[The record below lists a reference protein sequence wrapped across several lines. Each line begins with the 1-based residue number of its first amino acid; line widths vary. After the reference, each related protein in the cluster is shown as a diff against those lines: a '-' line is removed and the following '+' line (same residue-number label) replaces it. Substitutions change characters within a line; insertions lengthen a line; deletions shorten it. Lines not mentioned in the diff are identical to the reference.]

1 MRLKAN
7 LLFIII
13 LFCGFLTTNQL
24 FAKTE
29 LTSTTYRTDFED
41 SEERE
46 KWVLNQG
53 PLGSSC
59 ANKWYIGKPGAN
71 EGMFGLFAA
80 ANESSADYV
89 NKGVSVVAVR
99 TLTLDPGDYELS
111 FDWKAGGLNDAD
123 GLYVC
128 WVSESVG
135 AKINSGITNILQD
148 FVLKYGVEIAPDEAP
163 DSIRLFQQNWN
174 TQKMMIGSDG
184 TPTHLVFVWNN
195 GASGP
200 KQPGASIDNI
210 CILPQGTCSAPTNFS
225 VNAKGHDYVVSWRG
239 AADSYDLKIFC
250 HMTNE
255 WYYHNGLTSKSFVVE
270 DLEEGM
276 KTFYIR
282 SNCDTIAGSWTS
294 MSSFFFHPDARC
306 INYLSL
312 SNKNCAFGLFDN
324 PMMSMG
330 AVDKGY
336 QSKFSRHTLHYDP
349 MEYDPITGGRLKTV
363 HEGDLAS
370 VRLGNWDINRE
381 AEAVF
386 YDYVVDTTDGALLL
400 LNYAVVMED
409 PQHDITSQPKFTLDI
424 TEGDKPLEFGCGSA
438 FFAAGHGMDKT
449 WHSFAAT
456 GTGSTGG
463 YWKEWTTVG
472 INLAAYH
479 GKSLRI
485 KLATYD
491 CDASGHFGYA
501 YFTLGCSS
509 GKIQGL
515 SCGDSPENGFKG
527 PDGFKYRWY
536 LPSNP
541 EKVLSTDQVY
551 TVPSNDTL
559 TYYLDV
565 IQPTNSDCYFT
576 LQASAIAR
584 WPQANG
590 SYEASV
596 ESCQNVVK
604 FTNKSYIL
612 RENQITNITER
623 TTEPCETFLWDFGN
637 GETSTDEN
645 PTYVYPQGGTYTVT
659 LYAGIANG
667 ACMSDTSF
675 TITLP
680 MIGTFADTTHVT
692 ICHGQSYEFPKG
704 EYRFTSG
711 FYADTAMTSY
721 GCDSIAVLDLVVAPK
736 YDSVVVENICS
747 HEEYFFNGERIT
759 KTGKYKQSLK
769 SVYGCDSIT
778 TLDITVNESLILQFD
793 TIVSA
798 CGDDTKL
805 LMPYERKSGYLDVCT
820 AEIDVNGQKY
830 SVEAD
835 ITTQQNVI
843 IVPLPEDIKPG
854 YYSVNLSF
862 GEKACGGESRDIPLN
877 VYYPRDVVT
886 QRWGDVLAV
895 RNVDYNGGYNFV
907 AFQWF
912 KNGSPIEGA
921 TSSIYYAPDGLELDA
936 EYSVLLTRASDNVS
950 IMSCVAEVY
959 DYAESNENRVAVFS
973 NQPSAVNVKA
983 TNNARLRVWSLQG
996 TLLKEVMISE
1006 GNNVVDGLITN
1017 GVCLFEFIF
1026 ENGEK
1031 EIKQVIV
1038 K

>member
-1 MRLKAN
+1 MKFRAN
-7 LLFIII
+7 LLFIV
-13 LFCGFLTTNQL
+13 LFCGLFINNQL
-24 FAKTE
+24 LAKTE
-29 LTSTTYRTDFED
+29 ITSTTYRTDFED
-41 SEERE
+41 SAERE

-53 PLGSSC
+53 PLGGSC
-59 ANKWYIGKPGAN
+59 ANKWHIGKPGAN
-71 EGMFGLFAA
+71 EGLLGLFAA
-80 ANESSADYV
+80 ANESSTDYV

-99 TLTLDPGDYELS
+99 TLTLDPGDYELT

-148 FVLKYGVEIAPDEAP
+148 FVLKYGIEIAPDEAP

-210 CILPQGTCSAPTNFS
+210 CILPKGTCPAPANFS
-225 VNAKGHDYVVSWRG
+225 VNAKGHDYVVSWKG
-239 AADSYDLKIFC
+239 NADSYDLKIFC

-282 SNCDTIAGSWTS
+282 SNCDTTSGAWYS
-294 MSSFFFHPDARC
+294 MSSFFFYPDARC
-306 INYLSL
+306 INYMSL

-349 MEYDPITGGRLKTV
+349 MEYDPITGGKLKTV
-363 HEGDLAS
+363 HDGDLAS

-424 TEGDKPLEFGCGSA
+424 TEGDKPLEYGCGSA

-456 GTGSTGG
+456 SSGSTGG
-463 YWKEWTTVG
+463 FWKEGTTVG

-509 GKIQGL
+509 GKIEGL

-527 PDGFKYRWY
+527 PDGFNYRWY

-541 EKVLSTDQVY
+541 EKILSTDQVY

-565 IQPTNSDCYFT
+565 IQPTNEDCYFT

-584 WPQANG
+584 WPQASG
-590 SYEASV
+590 SYEATI
-596 ESCQNVVK
+596 ENCQNVVK
-604 FTNKSYIL
+604 FTNRSYIL
-612 RENQITNITER
+612 RENQLTNITEK

-667 ACMSDTSF
+667 ACKSDTSF
-675 TITLP
+675 TINLP
-680 MIGTFADTTHVT
+680 MLNVITDTIHAT
-692 ICHGQSYEFPKG
+692 ICKGKSYEFKG
-704 EYRFTSG
+704 EHYFTAG
-711 FYADTAMTSY
+711 LYGDTAVTSY
-721 GCDSIAVLDLVVAPK
+721 GCDSIAVLDLYVADK
-736 YDSVVVENICS
+736 FDSIIDTVICS
-747 HEEYFFNGERIT
+747 HEEFIFDGKRIT
-759 KTGKYKQSLK
+759 ETGKYEAKYETI
-769 SVYGCDSIT
+769 YGCDSIM
-778 TLDITVNESLILQFD
+778 TLDIVVSESLILSFD
-793 TIVSA
+793 TMVYA
-798 CGDDTKL
+798 CGNDTHL
-805 LMPYERKSGYLDVCT
+805 IMPYEKESGYLDECKAV
-820 AEIDVNGQKY
+820 IDFAGDQY
-830 SVEAD
+830 SVDAD
-835 ITTQQNVI
+835 ISSQPGA
-843 IVPLPEDIKPG
+843 IVLPLPEDVKPG

-862 GEKACGGESRDIPLN
+862 GEKACGGEARDIPLN
-877 VYYPRDVVT
+877 ILYPKDIVA

-895 RNVDYNGGYNFV
+895 KNDDYNGGYEFV
-907 AFQWF
+907 AFQWY
-912 KNGSPIEGA
+912 KNGQPIEGA
-921 TSSIYYAPDGLELDA
+921 TSSVYYAEGGLDLSAD
-936 EYSVLLTRASDNVS
+936 YSVLLTRLSDNVS
-950 IMSCVAEVY
+950 IMTCVAKLFDFATSQNNYV
-959 DYAESNENRVAVFS
+959 VVFS
-973 NQPSAVNVKA
+973 REKESAEVE
-983 TNNARLRVWSLQG
+983 TPQNARLNIWSMQG
-996 TLLKEVMISE
+996 TLIKTVMLSE
-1006 GNNVVDGLITN
+1006 GYNHINDLGVN
-1017 GVCLFEFIF
+1017 GICLFEFIY

-1031 EIKQVIV
+1031 EIKQVVI